1 MGQAR
6 GGASGRRKR
15 GEQGALNAGIHLE
28 RNREAW
34 IRVLQPEPRRRPDL
48 RGVSVFA
55 RVEAPTVDRNPSRRG
70 SPCPARSYVFAWFAF
85 VLSALFAGRRRPA
98 TLCTFAGMTVSALM
112 STVFDE
118 RTLLDFSDFGGY
130 GVADFALSWTSALLY
145 LGFGWRLASGGNRRD
160 WLLASGCAALF
171 SFLLPVCFADK
182 AAPKVR
188 NGCVVS
194 GGAGAPLVL
203 YDPSWTLSAMLPYLD
218 EGFVMPLDPGDF
230 SGPFDRIWYF
240 GDAAE
245 YSFSHPD
252 ARHVF
257 LFPSEFFEPPSGT
270 DSVVRE

>member
-15 GEQGALNAGIHLE
+15 GEQGALNVGIHLE

-70 SPCPARSYVFAWFAF
+70 APCPARSYVFAHGACRPHFRIRA
-85 VLSALFAGRRRPA
+85 VGGPERRNGQKNGRRRDRSRHRR
-98 TLCTFAGMTVSALM
+98 F
-112 STVFDE
+112 
-118 RTLLDFSDFGGY
+118 R
-130 GVADFALSWTSALLY
+130 GVR
-145 LGFGWRLASGGNRRD
+145 G
-160 WLLASGCAALF
+160 
-171 SFLLPVCFADK
+171 
-182 AAPKVR
+182 
-188 NGCVVS
+188 
-194 GGAGAPLVL
+194 
-203 YDPSWTLSAMLPYLD
+203 
-218 EGFVMPLDPGDF
+218 

-252 ARHVF
+252 ARHTF
-257 LFPSEFFEPPSGT
+257 FFPSEFFEPPSGT
-270 DSVVRE
+270 DSVIRE